1 MVKIVLNQDDC
12 NGLEACGEC
21 IDTCP
26 LEIFKP
32 YGDKIVIEHPDE
44 CIICEA
50 CVDICPNQ
58 CISVKSD

>member
-1 MVKIVLNQDDC
+1 MVKIDLNQDNC
-12 NGLEACGEC
+12 EGLDCGEC

-26 LEIFKP
+26 LEIFQFED
-32 YGDKIVIEHPDE
+32 DKVTIVHPDE

-50 CVDICPNQ
+50 CVDVCPNQ